1 MAVAAILNDP
11 TFWREAREIMLP
23 VARRVFREAYLIGA
37 ALGARERPEGVDFEI
52 RNPALQLGQMLR
64 VGARAFGDGDY
75 PGVRGHQPLPADG
88 QAFTPLPF
96 DFDAIRTAAEDV
108 INEYSD
114 EWWGGLEA
122 STQRSMRRTMVRA
135 LDEGWTLDRITREF
149 EPLFGPERAQRI
161 AVAET
166 TTLMGRGAM
175 ATYQRAGME
184 FWIWRTSEDTR
195 VDADCAALARQ
206 SDPKKGGTPFPMT
219 RQFNRAHVGCR
230 CWPVPY
236 GPPRDTRPVTEP
248 ERQLGEGVQYGQPGW
263 FDTEA
268 LYTEDAPGGGRRW
281 KPDRVRDVHD
291 PIVQELT
298 GKARPVRQPTA
309 YMMGGGPASGKS
321 TVINQGFVKVPENI
335 VSIDPDGIKA
345 MLPEYQR
352 MVALGD
358 ARAAGFVH
366 EESSYLSKRVLREAA
381 ESKKNVLLDGTGDS
395 GIDKLAAKVRD
406 MRAGGQRVVAQY
418 VSLDTELAVRN
429 ATARAIKTGRAV
441 DENVIRNT
449 HRAVTEVFPEAVER
463 GLFDEVTLWDTNING
478 QPRKVLEAVKDA
490 NGTQQVTIHSRQLWS
505 DFLGKANL
513 RPGTFQFELSATYAE
528 APVVQQRA
536 ASAVREAI
544 LKRPDV
550 QRWQALDEGR
560 TAIQTEIKAHQQTF
574 NDVVRRHRELGFN
587 LNDPPAG
594 SPYHLYQ
601 IRATELRAQAA
612 KAHAEIVAHQ
622 TTMQQAILTE
632 EGIYANSSATFALD
646 RTEIDTLQRG
656 ASAAARKQVEKGIED
671 FSRLVGPNSPIEG
684 QPLRFVKH
692 RGSRDYYIQNRIA
705 FSTKTNAETVVHEMG
720 HWLEH
725 HSDEVQAARKAHVA
739 KRTVGER
746 PQRMQALQPGYG
758 YGRDEIAYKDEFFN
772 PYAGKVYQGRPDSS
786 ELISMGLEEMYARP
800 WELAAKDPRLFDF
813 IHDLLMSW
821 R

>member
-37 ALGARERPEGVDFEI
+37 ALGAREFPEGVDFEI
-52 RNPALQLGQMLR
+52 RNPAIQLGQMLR

-75 PGVRGHQPLPADG
+75 PGVRNHRPEPPEGSP
-88 QAFTPLPF
+88 FTPLPF
-96 DFDAIRTAAEDV
+96 DFDAIRTAAEDA

-114 EWWGGLEA
+114 EWWQGLSA
-122 STQRSMRRTMVRA
+122 STQRSMRRTLVQA
-135 LDEGWTLDRITREF
+135 LDEGWTLDRIAREF
-149 EPLFGPERAQRI
+149 EPLFGEARAQRI

-184 FWIWRTSEDTR
+184 FWIWRTAEDTR
-195 VDADCAALARQ
+195 VDADCSALARQ

-268 LYTEDAPGGGRRW
+268 LYTEEDPQGGRRW
-281 KPDRVRDVHD
+281 QEQRVRDVHD
-291 PIVQELT
+291 PIVKELT

-321 TVINQGFVKVPENI
+321 TVIDRGFVKVPENI
-335 VSIDPDGIKA
+335 VAIDPDGIKA

-381 ESKKNVLLDGTGDS
+381 QDRKNVLLDGTGDS
-395 GIDKLAAKVRD
+395 GIDKLAAKVRE
-406 MRAGGQRVVAQY
+406 MRLGGQRVVAQY

-490 NGTQQVTIHSRQLWS
+490 NGAQQVTIHSRQLWS

-513 RPGTFQFELSATYAE
+513 RPGSFQFELSATYAE
-528 APVVQQRA
+528 EIEA
-536 ASAVREAI
+536 AAHFFANGELTAV
-544 LKRPDV
+544 
-550 QRWQALDEGR
+550 G
-560 TAIQTEIKAHQQTF
+560 
-574 NDVVRRHRELGFN
+574 
-587 LNDPPAG
+587 
-594 SPYHLYQ
+594 
-601 IRATELRAQAA
+601 LRAQ
-612 KAHAEIVAHQ
+612 HFQPVLDIRAEQSALRATLQ
-622 TTMQQAILTE
+622 TTGERFAAATTKTAQKAIEREVNAIYTQL
-632 EGIYANSSATFALD
+632 EGISKREKEAVKALREAMTPQAERARPAVTIEAGPGVIVSAPI
-646 RTEIDTLQRG
+646 RQM
-656 ASAAARKQVEKGIED
+656 VENGVRE
-671 FSRLVGPNSPIEG
+671 FTRLVPAGTGVDGQRVRIIVSRGRGHYVEG
-684 QPLRFVKH
+684 TPGRTPEIHVDPSGGVT
-692 RGSRDYYIQNRIA
+692 R
-705 FSTKTNAETVVHEMG
+705 TVVHEMG
-720 HWLEH
+720 HWMENMTPELQT
-725 HSDEVQAARKAHVA
+725 VRRAHVA
-739 KRTVGER
+739 ARTQGD
-746 PQRMQALQPGYG
+746 ALLPL
-758 YGRDEIAYKDEFFN
+758 RDLT
-772 PYAGKVYQGRPDSS
+772 GRPYPEHEVARRDKFVDPYMGKDYTVYGDGYEPHSEFYSMSLERMYEDPIGFATTDPDS
-786 ELISMGLEEMYARP
+786 
-800 WELAAKDPRLFDF
+800 FDF
-813 IHDLLMSW
+813 VWNKLHGGRLA